1 MIYPIVIYGHQV
13 LRNETVDIDKSYPEL
28 DKLIEDMFQTMY
40 NADGIGLAAPQIGLS
55 IRLFVVDLTPM
66 ADEDEVSEF
75 MGYKKVFINPRIVEY
90 GSEEDTYREGC
101 LSLPG
106 INETV
111 KRPTKIKIQYL
122 NENFESIEEEIE
134 GFKARAI
141 QHEYDHLEG
150 KVFVDRISPIRRQM
164 NKSKLSG
171 MAKGKVRCHYR
182 VKTV

>member
-1 MIYPIVIYGHQV
+1 
-13 LRNETVDIDKSYPEL
+13 
-28 DKLIEDMFQTMY
+28 
-40 NADGIGLAAPQIGLS
+40 
-55 IRLFVVDLTPM
+55 M
-66 ADEDEVSEF
+66 ADEDEASEF